1 MIWERLTVARQHV
14 FGQKR
19 AVWRVLRRCL
29 HENKRSHTFK
39 SGEVMWVCDCGA
51 GGGHYDQSTPIEGK
65 LYRKGGVVAEEID
78 TDGAEQTQEEIAELS
93 VPTFS
98 WSPHFKMR
106 RCPRLIWSRTAA
118 RKLKRRNVSKSYD
131 DEMAEI
137 EFDKAL
143 KASIARGDSEQKQNA
158 IIDAFTEP
166 KPAPDG
172 VAL

>member
-1 MIWERLTVARQHV
+1 MFWERLTVARQHV

-19 AVWRVLRRCL
+19 AVWRVMRRCL

-39 SGEVMWVCDCGA
+39 SGEIMWVCDCGA

-98 WSPHFKMR
+98 
-106 RCPRLIWSRTAA
+106 LVAA
-118 RKLKRRNVSKSYD
+118 LQD
-131 DEMAEI
+131 AEVPTPDL
-137 EFDKAL
+137 E
-143 KASIARGDSEQKQNA
+143 SDSGEEVEEEECVQ
-158 IIDAFTEP
+158 E
-166 KPAPDG
+166 
-172 VAL
+172 L

>member
-1 MIWERLTVARQHV
+1 M
-14 FGQKR
+14 
-19 AVWRVLRRCL
+19 
-29 HENKRSHTFK
+29 
-39 SGEVMWVCDCGA
+39 
-51 GGGHYDQSTPIEGK
+51 
-65 LYRKGGVVAEEID
+65 
-78 TDGAEQTQEEIAELS
+78 
-93 VPTFS
+93 
-98 WSPHFKMR
+98 
-106 RCPRLIWSRTAA
+106 
-118 RKLKRRNVSKSYD
+118 SKSYD